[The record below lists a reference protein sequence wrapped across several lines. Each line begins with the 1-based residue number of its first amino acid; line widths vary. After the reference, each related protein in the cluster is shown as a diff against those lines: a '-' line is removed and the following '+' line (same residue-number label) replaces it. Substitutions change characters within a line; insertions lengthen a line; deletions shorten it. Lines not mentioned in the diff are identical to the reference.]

1 MKTTTSRSDT
11 IKPMDEDAEL
21 ITQHDT
27 GDTAAF
33 DTLVKRALPQ
43 VWRFARRMVGSDD
56 EAEDVVQETFVKAW
70 RYLPRFERGKNF
82 RTWVLSIARNTAI
95 DMLRKKRGITLSR
108 FDDDEGGNV
117 LIDTLAD
124 DELLPD
130 ELAVRAENA
139 ETLERVIVQLPDPA
153 REIILLRYQE
163 GLTFEEIAESIGEPL
178 NTVKSRGRRAL
189 VALKKLLE
197 KIAPK
202 GDTTAYTQ

>member
-1 MKTTTSRSDT
+1 
-11 IKPMDEDAEL
+11 MDEDAEL